1 MGQRDADN
9 KVKCEEEAGESPLWQ
24 LAASLCYGAE
34 RLREEYTKVKLCTL
48 HTYNVATDILHLY
61 FGVVGKNIIVVS
73 KPRPVQ
79 F

>member
-34 RLREEYTKVKLCTL
+34 RLREKYTKFKLHIMYFAHGPHGQSNFEL
-48 HTYNVATDILHLY
+48 DILSET
-61 FGVVGKNIIVVS
+61 I
-73 KPRPVQ
+73 
-79 F
+79 